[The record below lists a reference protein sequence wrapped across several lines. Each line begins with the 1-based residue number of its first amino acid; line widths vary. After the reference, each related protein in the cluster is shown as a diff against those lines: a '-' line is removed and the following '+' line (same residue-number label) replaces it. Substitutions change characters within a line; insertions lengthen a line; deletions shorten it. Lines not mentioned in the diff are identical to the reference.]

1 MMFLLILFTSAF
13 LFPSS
18 NALDFCVGDLGAPQG
33 PAGYS
38 CKKVEAVTVNDFVF
52 SGLNAVG
59 NTSNVMKAAVTPAF
73 STQFPGINGLGVSLA
88 RLDLAVGG
96 RTAMHTHPEGTEVLT
111 IIQGTLC
118 AGFIS
123 STNKVYLT
131 SLHEGDIMAFPQG
144 LMHFQINVG
153 KTPALAFAS
162 FSNTSPGIYFM
173 DYAWFANDLPTQIL
187 QKTTF
192 LDPDQIQRLKELL
205 GGTN

>member
-1 MMFLLILFTSAF
+1 MFLLILFTSAF

-18 NALDFCVGDLGAPQG
+18 NALDFCVGDLGAPQD

-38 CKKVEAVTVNDFVF
+38 CKKAEAVTVKDFVF
-52 SGLNAVG
+52 SGLSVAG

-131 SLHEGDIMAFPQG
+131 SLHEGDVMAFPQG

-153 KTPALAFAS
+153 KSPALAFAS
-162 FSNTSPGIYFM
+162 FSSTSPVIYFM